1 MNNSNILVTVITVT
15 YNSAK
20 YVRDAIEGVLAQTHK
35 NIQYIIGDDCSTDE
49 TWNIINE
56 YKDDRIIAYKNENNL
71 REYPNRNK
79 AISMAKGEY
88 LIFIDGDDVIF
99 PTAVEYLLFYA
110 KQFPSAALL
119 IQKNYHN
126 NILFPA
132 LLNPKQIFNN
142 IYFGNRNLINSSFTG
157 NFFKTSVLQELGGL
171 SDKYSSGDD
180 EIRLRIGIKYN
191 ILLVQG
197 WVSWPR
203 ETPNQASS
211 KIGIIKSSNESFAML
226 QNIKSMD
233 GKSCTITE
241 AMIANAENIKK
252 KQIAA
257 SVLYLLKKLNFKDA
271 RALMSKF
278 NITTLNLFKLKKYQ
292 TLFEDEF
299 DNYNAANP
307 YKQEFRQICNS
318 K

>member
-1 MNNSNILVTVITVT
+1 MITSNILVTVITVT

-35 NIQYIIGDDCSTDE
+35 NIQYIIADDCSTDD

-56 YKDDRIIAYKNENNL
+56 YKDDRIIAYRNETNL

-99 PTAVEYLLFYA
+99 PTAIEYLLYYA
-110 KQFPSAALL
+110 NQFSDAALL

-126 NILFPA
+126 NILFPV
-132 LLNPKQIFNN
+132 LLTPKQTFTN
-142 IYFGNRNLINSSFTG
+142 IYFGKKNLINSSFTA
-157 NFFKTSVLQELGGL
+157 NFFKTKILQNLGGL
-171 SDKYSSGDD
+171 SDKYLSGDD
-180 EIRLRIGIKYN
+180 DIRLRIGIQHN
-191 ILLVQG
+191 VLLIQG

-211 KIGIIKSSNESFAML
+211 KIGIVKSYSESYSML
-226 QNIKSMD
+226 QDLK
-233 GKSCTITE
+233 
-241 AMIANAENIKK
+241 ANENITAEMICDAKNFK
-252 KQIAA
+252 RKQIANTI
-257 SVLYLLKKLNFKDA
+257 LYLLKKLKVSQANT
-271 RALMSKF
+271 LMSSF
-278 NITTLNLFKLKKYQ
+278 DISLFQVFKLKKYIPK
-292 TLFEDEF
+292 LRDSF
-299 DNYNAANP
+299 DDFSPASP
-307 YKQEFRQICNS
+307 YKQEFQNICNS